1 MSCWYKTNELGKRF
15 AIFYTAAVMS
25 GAFGGIMAGAIT
37 GHLEYVNVLNR
48 DCEQN

>member
-37 GHLEYVNVLNR
+37 GHLEYVDDLSR
-48 DCEQN
+48 EYEQS